1 MTQKKQNQ
9 IATGIVLTIAAV
21 ALGYY
26 TGIFNWV
33 PSNPLPDVVVIK
45 LK

>member
-1 MTQKKQNQ
+1 MNQKKQNQ
-9 IATGIVLTIAAV
+9 VAAGIVITIGV
-21 ALGYY
+21 IALGYF
-26 TGIFNWV
+26 TGIFDWV

>member
-1 MTQKKQNQ
+1 MNQKKQNQ
-9 IATGIVLTIAAV
+9 IAAGIVVLIGVVT
-21 ALGYY
+21 LGYF
-26 TGIFNWV
+26 TGVFDWA